1 MISEVLKT
9 KKAKMQLVPM
19 ILLTQLLIVWTKSLV
34 SLCCHCRREAANS
47 EYYND
52 NGHFTI
58 FSITVIHRHFT
69 TKDPYTYGPKKNR
82 KKKTIMNFY
91 MKKKTRTN
99 WKNKN
104 MEIVARFLLL
114 IFGAKI
120 VTLFFMLIFGSFLI
134 LFMARKLLLHY

>member
-34 SLCCHCRREAANS
+34 SLCCHCRREPANS

-82 KKKTIMNFY
+82 KKNDNELLHGKENENKL
-91 MKKKTRTN
+91 KKKRGN
-99 WKNKN
+99 CCYIFYYW
-104 MEIVARFLLL
+104 FLAQKLL
-114 IFGAKI
+114 Y
-120 VTLFFMLIFGSFLI
+120 FLCWF
-134 LFMARKLLLHY
+134 LARKLLLHF

>member
-34 SLCCHCRREAANS
+34 SLCCHCRREPANS

-82 KKKTIMNFY
+82 KKTIMNFY

-134 LFMARKLLLHY
+134 LFMARKLLLHF